1 MSNNIYKIFF
11 SSGIKLQINKG
22 ENRYVFQSSTVMLD
36 STVNFFFF
44 SYSPYFLYF
53 SYRKINIWC
62 PNLPRLLDWQN
73 SLVSVSFS
81 QQLINCQLIHVIP
94 YTWLSQMNLSGAMMS
109 DFEKDLRKI
118 VFSLTLAPP
127 QN

>member
-94 YTWLSQMNLSGAMMS
+94 YTWLLQMNLSGAMTS

>member
-62 PNLPRLLDWQN
+62 PNLPRLLNWQN

-94 YTWLSQMNLSGAMMS
+94 YTWLSQMNLSGAMTS